1 MSRDIQKTE
10 IPAEKLELYDKLIHE
25 RPHMERKGVGL
36 PYTSV
41 NGHMFTFLSAA
52 GSLALRLPAGQREE
66 FLAEY
71 KTSLFVAHGAVLK
84 EYVEV
89 PEELF
94 RNTAELL
101 PHLDISYAYVLGL
114 KPKQQ
119 KPKHLKPKQQKKDGA
134 GTPKRTKKKTV
145 KTARKKTAK

>member
-10 IPAEKLELYDKLIHE
+10 IPAEKLELYEKLIHE

-52 GSLALRLPAGQREE
+52 GSLALRLPAGRREE
-66 FLAEY
+66 FLTEY

-89 PEELF
+89 PEDLF
-94 RNTAELL
+94 KNTAELL
-101 PHLDISYAYVLGL
+101 PDLDISYAYVLGL
-114 KPKQQ
+114 KPKQP
-119 KPKHLKPKQQKKDGA
+119 KPKHLKPKQKKKDGA
-134 GTPKRTKKKTV
+134 GTPKRTKKKIV
-145 KTARKKTAK
+145 RKKTAK

>member
-1 MSRDIQKTE
+1 MSRDAQKTE
-10 IPAEKLELYDKLIHE
+10 IPAEKLELYDGLIRE

-66 FLAEY
+66 FLEKY
-71 KTSLFVAHGAVLK
+71 STSLFVAHGTVLR

-89 PEELF
+89 PESLF
-94 RNTAELL
+94 KDTAELL

-119 KPKHLKPKQQKKDGA
+119 KKKSA
-134 GTPKRTKKKTV
+134 ARTKRAKK
-145 KTARKKTAK
+145 KPRKQ